1 METDALPPKY
11 TKYDWLRTSGHNARI
26 DTGVSG
32 DDETLQIKCTLM
44 PVVLVDSNISVFG
57 NYKSYSDHYCWRC
70 MTTGTS
76 SSDYY
81 RMYMVTAGNNSP
93 NGGTYGIYT
102 TGTTNHVGDKMVIDM
117 SYGECTLT
125 GRTVFTRTIPYA
137 QKTANP
143 TNIALGSLHPTNVT
157 NSNATQFRIYNFKLW
172 SHGKLVRNY
181 IPCVRKSDNKAGFY
195 DSVNHTFNPSIGSVD
210 FVAGND

>member
-1 METDALPPKY
+1 MDLMEARRRIILAGSSEMLPPKY

-32 DDETLQIKCTLM
+32 DDETLRIKCTLM

-81 RMYMVTAGNNSP
+81 RMYQLS
-93 NGGTYGIYT
+93 
-102 TGTTNHVGDKMVIDM
+102 
-117 SYGECTLT
+117 EWW
-125 GRTVFTRTIPYA
+125 
-137 QKTANP
+137 
-143 TNIALGSLHPTNVT
+143 NIWYIHN
-157 NSNATQFRIYNFKLW
+157 
-172 SHGKLVRNY
+172 RNY
-181 IPCVRKSDNKAGFY
+181 
-195 DSVNHTFNPSIGSVD
+195 
-210 FVAGND
+210 